1 MFSLRITITTLRTKG
16 IQPLHHSA
24 LLSFFASQQHSQSL
38 LLPLLLKP
46 EGGLEQ
52 PPQIPAPCPDQ
63 SPFSTDTKSNKLTFP
78 MSCLSRKILPPG
90 QPYQQDTDCKDAG
103 SPLSYSTVPLLSLD
117 LGAEIVALHFHKN
130 ITWNKI
136 LKEAM
141 HLQFFLRRFF
151 SVELSLCHCG
161 YFTTNSR

>member
-1 MFSLRITITTLRTKG
+1 MLYFPFLLPSSILRACCCHCCSSLREDWN
-16 IQPLHHSA
+16 
-24 LLSFFASQQHSQSL
+24 SL
-38 LLPLLLKP
+38 PKLAAP
-46 EGGLEQ
+46 
-52 PPQIPAPCPDQ
+52 IPAPCPDQ

-103 SPLSYSTVPLLSLD
+103 SPLSYSTVPLLD

-161 YFTTNSR
+161 YFTTNSRWLSLDW